1 MSRVEKGVKVEL
13 ERDSSHK
20 VETIREDE
28 LPVLD
33 LPGTAAEGDKSPGDG
48 TEGETTDDKTEGDK
62 TEDGDKVKEEC
73 NKGKKIWMEYADFC
87 KCFRSV
93 NLTKRLVFLPL
104 DTQSQQLILSSV
116 VEI

>member
-1 MSRVEKGVKVEL
+1 MSYILAPPETRRISRVEKGVKVEL

-33 LPGTAAEGDKSPGDG
+33 LPGSLADGDKTPGDG
-48 TEGETTDDKTEGDK
+48 TEGETINDKTEGDK
-62 TEDGDKVKEEC
+62 TEDGEKVKENN
-73 NKGKKIWMEYADFC
+73 NKDKKIWMDYADFC

-93 NLTKRLVFLPL
+93 DLTSRGL
-104 DTQSQQLILSSV
+104 
-116 VEI
+116 